1 MNRISFFLIC
11 ILSSILLVAFKSD
24 CKNVHWGTK
33 TTYVPLQTVYSTP
46 PEGYEPVF
54 INYAGRHG
62 ARHLTSI
69 TADSIMFLVL
79 QKAEQQHAIT
89 DEGKK
94 LKQMDS
100 LLLIV
105 EKGNVSFISER
116 GKEELQAIAKRMAQN
131 FSTVFANKQGE
142 IVVST
147 TKKERTKQSAK
158 AFLKGLNPDTTQK
171 ISMNYNDDDLL
182 AFYDV
187 APSYKTFKETGKWK
201 SVFENIQQTEKAKK
215 LYEEL
220 PKAFFTPEFIKTLET
235 HSLVFSNK
243 KGNNAVY
250 DSKMFV
256 DGFYDAC
263 SIVASLDTEIIK
275 AGNTINDL
283 DFSSLVSCS
292 DLEEL
297 EYINSAEDF
306 LVKSSGIEE
315 NGIQVRIAAPLLLSF
330 VQATDDYIAT
340 KKVIAN
346 LRFAHAET
354 IAPFAAIL
362 GITGASEPIKQEN
375 ILDYNKQWKCETIIP
390 LSANIQMILFKNKAN
405 NYLVKFLLNE
415 KEVTIN
421 GLKDIGTPFYYNW
434 TDVKKFYSN
443 KLDKMNLHAG
453 ENVHDYLMKI
463 Q

>member
-1 MNRISFFLIC
+1 MNRLNFLI
-11 ILSSILLVAFKSD
+11 ITIVSILFVAFKSD

-33 TTYVPLQTVYSTP
+33 TTYVPLQTVYTAI
-46 PEGYEPVF
+46 PEGYDAVF
-54 INYAGRHG
+54 INYVGRHG

-69 TADSIMFLVL
+69 TADSILLLVL
-79 QKAEQQHAIT
+79 QKAEQQHALT
-89 DEGKK
+89 DAGMK
-94 LKQMDS
+94 LKRMDS

-116 GKEELQAIAKRMAQN
+116 GKDELQSIAKRMAQN
-131 FSTVFANKQGE
+131 FNRIFANKQGE

-158 AFLKGLNPDTTQK
+158 AFLKGLNSDTTQK
-171 ISMNYNDDDLL
+171 IFMNYNDEDHL

-187 APSYKTFKETGKWK
+187 APSYKTFKITGKWK
-201 SVFENIQQTEKAKK
+201 SAFENIQQTDKAKK

-220 PKAFFTPEFIKTLET
+220 PKVFFTTAFIKTLENN
-235 HSLVFSNK
+235 SLVFSNK
-243 KGNNAVY
+243 KGDDEIYN
-250 DSKMFV
+250 SKNFV
-256 DGFYDAC
+256 DGYYDAC
-263 SIVASLDTEIIK
+263 SIVASLDKEIEK
-275 AGNTINDL
+275 AGYASNDL
-283 DFSSLVSCS
+283 DFSSLVNCS

-297 EYINSAEDF
+297 EFINSAEDF

-330 VQATDDYIAT
+330 VQTSDDYIST

-362 GITGASEPIKQEN
+362 GISGASEPIKQEN
-375 ILDYNKQWKCETIIP
+375 ILEYNKQWKCGTIIP
-390 LSANIQMILFKNKAN
+390 LSANIQMILFKNKTN

-415 KEVTIN
+415 KEVAIN

-434 TDVKKFYSN
+434 ADVKKLYLN
-443 KLDKMNLHAG
+443 QLDKMNLHEG
-453 ENVHDYLMKI
+453 DNVHDYLLKI